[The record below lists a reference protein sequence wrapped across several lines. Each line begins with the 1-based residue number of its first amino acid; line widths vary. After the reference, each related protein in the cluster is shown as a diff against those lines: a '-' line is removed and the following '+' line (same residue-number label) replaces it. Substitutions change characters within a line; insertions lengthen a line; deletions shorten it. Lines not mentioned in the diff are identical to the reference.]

1 MKYVISC
8 VSAAVLAAALV
19 APAVADNRTVKGE
32 VVDLACSISKG
43 DGGKGEAHA
52 ACAMACAKRGNQMA
66 ILTSDAV
73 YLVEGDYA
81 ANSNAK
87 LLDFVARQVE
97 AKGDV
102 VAKDGKMTINVAS
115 MALLK

>member
-1 MKYVISC
+1 M
-8 VSAAVLAAALV
+8 
-19 APAVADNRTVKGE
+19 T
-32 VVDLACSISKG
+32 
-43 DGGKGEAHA
+43 
-52 ACAMACAKRGNQMA
+52 CARDGNQLA

-81 ANSNAK
+81 ANKNAR

-102 VAKDGKMTINVAS
+102 TEKDGTLTLNVAS
-115 MALLK
+115 MMVVK